1 MIARQI
7 LLAAGLGLMA
17 VPAAADCTDRI
28 AYLEGALDDA
38 ARVAISASSGGQG
51 VAGAREAQAMAETQ
65 AQEAQAEAGAAGDAQ
80 PGAGAPTG
88 VEPTGV
94 EPAGV
99 EAAEAAPGS
108 AAEGV
113 TEEARTVAQDPA
125 PSDPGEALIE
135 ARALLG
141 EARTLSEDGDEEACL
156 GRTHEILVDLIRP

>member
-65 AQEAQAEAGAAGDAQ
+65 AQAEAQAEAGAAGDAQ

-94 EPAGV
+94 EP
-99 EAAEAAPGS
+99 AEAAPGS